1 MTVGA
6 FTDSANRLTFTQADD
21 STVGFSF
28 NFEIADANSIAVFV
42 DNVKK
47 SITADYSV
55 TFDSGDSG
63 TGTVV
68 FTSAPSSGASVIL
81 KRDTHLV
88 RATDF
93 QTSGSFTAA
102 AINSSLDRLM
112 QGLQEVDDKVENRT
126 LRVDNFQTTPT
137 DFTIPSSRANA
148 YLKFDSG
155 GDVTVSTSFDG
166 STISTTGDVSVGGQL
181 SVTGAT
187 NVSTITASG
196 NITGTL
202 ATASQPNVTSLGTLT
217 SLTVDNLTLNNNQ
230 IASST
235 GTIALDDNTSVN
247 GTLTATN
254 LAGTLTTAA
263 QSNVTSLGTLTALTV
278 DNLTLNGNTI
288 SSDNST
294 IALDDNTNVNGTL
307 TATNLAGTL
316 TTAAQTNVTSLG
328 TLTTLNVDNVRIEGN
343 TVSATSGNLAL
354 SNVTTFTVDNI
365 TLDGNTISTSTG
377 NLTLNPSSHI
387 DANSNRIVN
396 LSDPTDNT
404 DAATKGWVNTTLTN
418 AGVDVGAGSFA
429 STIQNGSSSVSVVS
443 SDGDTH
449 IVNASSTLYKFE
461 AGEAEF
467 ANPIR
472 ITSSGGYYSHKS
484 TLDTGTVTTTA
495 GHVNFLIA
503 PITISNGETVTISNG
518 SDLRLI

>member
-6 FTDSANRLTFTQADD
+6 FTDSANRLTYTQADD

-28 NFEIADANSIAVFV
+28 NFEIADENSIAVFV
-42 DNVKK
+42 DNVRK
-47 SITADYSV
+47 SLTTDYSV

-68 FTSAPSSGASVIL
+68 FTSVPANGASIIL
-81 KRDTHLV
+81 KRDTSLI
-88 RATDF
+88 RETDF

-126 LRVDNFQTTPT
+126 LRVDSFQTTPT
-137 DFTIPSSRANA
+137 DFTVPSSRANA

-263 QSNVTSLGTLTALTV
+263 QSNVTSLGTLTNLQV
-278 DNLTLNGNTI
+278 DNI
-288 SSDNST
+288 
-294 IALDDNTNVNGTL
+294 NVN
-307 TATNLAGTL
+307 
-316 TTAAQTNVTSLG
+316 
-328 TLTTLNVDNVRIEGN
+328 GN
-343 TVSATSGNLAL
+343 TVSASSGNLTL
-354 SNVTTFTVDNI
+354 NNVTSFTVDNVV
-365 TLDGNTISTSTG
+365 LDGNSISTSTG
-377 NLTLNPSSHI
+377 ELTLNPTTNI

-396 LSDPTDNT
+396 LADPVDNT
-404 DAATKGWVNTTLTN
+404 DAASKGWVTTTLTD
-418 AGVDVGAGSFA
+418 AGVQVGDSPTFQT
-429 STIQNGSSSVSVVS
+429 TIRNGSSTVSVVTT
-443 SDGDTH
+443 DGDTH
-449 IVNASSTLYKFE
+449 IVNASSTLYKFK
-461 AGEAEF
+461 AAEF
-467 ANPIR
+467 ESVKPIV
-472 ITSSGGYYSHKS
+472 ISDEGFYSHKDE
-484 TLDTGTVTTTA
+484 LDSATFSLPA
-495 GHVNFLIA
+495 NQLSFLIG
-503 PITISNGETVTISNG
+503 PITVNNGATVDLG
-518 SDLRLI
+518 STGKLRII

>member
-47 SITADYSV
+47 SLTADYSV

-187 NVSTITASG
+187 SVSTITASG

-217 SLTVDNLTLNNNQ
+217 SLTVDNLTLNSNQ

-263 QSNVTSLGTLTALTV
+263 QGNVTSLGTLTNLQVDNVNVNGNTVSASSGNLTLNNVTSFTV
-278 DNLTLNGNTI
+278 DNLTL
-288 SSDNST
+288 
-294 IALDDNTNVNGTL
+294 
-307 TATNLAGTL
+307 
-316 TTAAQTNVTSLG
+316 
-328 TLTTLNVDNVRIEGN
+328 
-343 TVSATSGNLAL
+343 
-354 SNVTTFTVDNI
+354 
-365 TLDGNTISTSTG
+365 DGNTLSSSTG
-377 NLTLNPSSHI
+377 NVVLDASGNI
-387 DANSNRIVN
+387 DANSNRIIN
-396 LSDPTDNT
+396 LNDPVDNT
-404 DAATKGWVNTTLTN
+404 DAASKGWVTTTLTN
-418 AGVDVGAGSFA
+418 AGVQVGSSPTFQT
-429 STIQNGSSSVSVVS
+429 TIQNGSSTVSVVTT
-443 SDGDTH
+443 DGDTH
-449 IVNASSTLYKFE
+449 IVNASSTLYKFK
-461 AGEAEF
+461 AAEF
-467 ANPIR
+467 ESVKPIV
-472 ITSSGGYYSHKS
+472 ISDEGFYSHKDE
-484 TLDTGTVTTTA
+484 LDTVTFSLPA
-495 GHVNFLIA
+495 NQISFLVG
-503 PITISNGETVTISNG
+503 PITVKNGATVDLG
-518 SDLRLI
+518 STGKLRVI

>member
-28 NFEIADANSIAVFV
+28 NFEIADQNSIAVFV
-42 DNVKK
+42 DNVRK

-187 NVSTITASG
+187 SVSTITASG

-217 SLTVDNLTLNNNQ
+217 SLTVDNLTLNSNQ

-263 QSNVTSLGTLTALTV
+263 QGNVTSLGTLTNLQVDNVNVNGNTVSASSGNLTLNNVTSFTV
-278 DNLTLNGNTI
+278 DNLTL
-288 SSDNST
+288 
-294 IALDDNTNVNGTL
+294 
-307 TATNLAGTL
+307 
-316 TTAAQTNVTSLG
+316 
-328 TLTTLNVDNVRIEGN
+328 
-343 TVSATSGNLAL
+343 
-354 SNVTTFTVDNI
+354 
-365 TLDGNTISTSTG
+365 DGNTLSSSTG
-377 NLTLNPSSHI
+377 NVVLDASGNI
-387 DANSNRIVN
+387 DANSNRIIN
-396 LSDPTDNT
+396 LNDPVDNT
-404 DAATKGWVNTTLTN
+404 DAASKGWVTTTLTN
-418 AGVDVGAGSFA
+418 AGVQVGSSPTFQT
-429 STIQNGSSSVSVVS
+429 TIQNGSSTVSVVTT
-443 SDGDTH
+443 DGDTH
-449 IVNASSTLYKFE
+449 IVNASSTLYKFK
-461 AGEAEF
+461 AAEF
-467 ANPIR
+467 ESVKPIV
-472 ITSSGGYYSHKS
+472 ISDEGFYSHKDE
-484 TLDTGTVTTTA
+484 LDTVTFSLPA
-495 GHVNFLIA
+495 NQISFLVG
-503 PITISNGETVTISNG
+503 PITVKNGATVDLG
-518 SDLRLI
+518 STGKLRVI

>member
-187 NVSTITASG
+187 SVSTITASG

-217 SLTVDNLTLNNNQ
+217 SLTVDNLTLNSNQ

-263 QSNVTSLGTLTALTV
+263 QGNVTSLGTLTNLQVDNVNVNGNTVSASSGNLTLNNVTSFTV
-278 DNLTLNGNTI
+278 DNLTL
-288 SSDNST
+288 
-294 IALDDNTNVNGTL
+294 
-307 TATNLAGTL
+307 
-316 TTAAQTNVTSLG
+316 
-328 TLTTLNVDNVRIEGN
+328 
-343 TVSATSGNLAL
+343 
-354 SNVTTFTVDNI
+354 
-365 TLDGNTISTSTG
+365 DGNTLSSSTG
-377 NLTLNPSSHI
+377 NVVLDASGNI
-387 DANSNRIVN
+387 DANSNRIIN
-396 LSDPTDNT
+396 LNDPVDNT
-404 DAATKGWVNTTLTN
+404 DAASKGWVTTTLTN
-418 AGVDVGAGSFA
+418 AGVQVGSSPTFQT
-429 STIQNGSSSVSVVS
+429 TIQNGSSTVSVVTT
-443 SDGDTH
+443 DGDTH
-449 IVNASSTLYKFE
+449 IVNASSTLYKFK
-461 AGEAEF
+461 AAEF
-467 ANPIR
+467 ESVKPIV
-472 ITSSGGYYSHKS
+472 ISDEGFYSHKDE
-484 TLDTGTVTTTA
+484 LDTVTFSLPA
-495 GHVNFLIA
+495 NQISFLVG
-503 PITISNGETVTISNG
+503 PITVKNGATVDLG
-518 SDLRLI
+518 STGKLRVI

>member
-6 FTDSANRLTFTQADD
+6 FTDSANRLTYTQADD

-28 NFEIADANSIAVFV
+28 NFEIADENSIAVFV
-42 DNVKK
+42 DNVRK
-47 SITADYSV
+47 SLTTDYSV

-68 FTSAPSSGASVIL
+68 FTSAPTSGASIIL

-102 AINSSLDRLM
+102 AINNSLDRLM

-166 STISTTGDVSVGGQL
+166 STITTTGDVSVGGQL

-187 NVSTITASG
+187 SVSSITASG

-263 QSNVTSLGTLTALTV
+263 QSNITSLGTLTNLQV
-278 DNLTLNGNTI
+278 DNI
-288 SSDNST
+288 
-294 IALDDNTNVNGTL
+294 NVN
-307 TATNLAGTL
+307 
-316 TTAAQTNVTSLG
+316 
-328 TLTTLNVDNVRIEGN
+328 GN
-343 TVSATSGNLAL
+343 TVSASSGNLTL
-354 SNVTTFTVDNI
+354 NNVTSFTVDNVV
-365 TLDGNTISTSTG
+365 LDGNSISTSTG
-377 NLTLNPSSHI
+377 ELTLNPTTNI

-396 LSDPTDNT
+396 LADPVNNT
-404 DAATKGWVNTTLTN
+404 DAASKGWVTTTLTD
-418 AGVDVGAGSFA
+418 AGVQVGDSPTFQT
-429 STIQNGSSSVSVVS
+429 TIQNGSSTVSVVTT
-443 SDGDTH
+443 DGDTH
-449 IVNASSTLYKFE
+449 IVNASSTLYKFK
-461 AGEAEF
+461 AAEF
-467 ANPIR
+467 ESVKPIV
-472 ITSSGGYYSHKS
+472 ISDEGFYSHKDE
-484 TLDTGTVTTTA
+484 LDSVTFSLPA
-495 GHVNFLIA
+495 NQLSFLVG
-503 PITISNGETVTISNG
+503 PITVNNGATVDLG
-518 SDLRLI
+518 STGKLRII

>member
-28 NFEIADANSIAVFV
+28 NFEIADENSIAVFV
-42 DNVKK
+42 DNVRK

-126 LRVDNFQTTPT
+126 LRVDSFQTTPT

-187 NVSTITASG
+187 SVSTLTASG

-217 SLTVDNLTLNNNQ
+217 SLTVDNLTLNSNQ

-263 QSNVTSLGTLTALTV
+263 QGNVTSLGTLTNLQVDNVNVNGNTVSASSGNLTLNNVTSFTV
-278 DNLTLNGNTI
+278 DNLTL
-288 SSDNST
+288 
-294 IALDDNTNVNGTL
+294 
-307 TATNLAGTL
+307 
-316 TTAAQTNVTSLG
+316 
-328 TLTTLNVDNVRIEGN
+328 
-343 TVSATSGNLAL
+343 
-354 SNVTTFTVDNI
+354 
-365 TLDGNTISTSTG
+365 DGNTLSSSTG
-377 NLTLNPSSHI
+377 NVVLDASGNI
-387 DANSNRIVN
+387 DANSNRIIN
-396 LSDPTDNT
+396 LNDPVDNT
-404 DAATKGWVNTTLTN
+404 DAASKGWVTTTLTN
-418 AGVDVGAGSFA
+418 AGVQVGSSPTFQT
-429 STIQNGSSSVSVVS
+429 TIQNGSSTVSVVTT
-443 SDGDTH
+443 DGDTH
-449 IVNASSTLYKFE
+449 IVNASSTLYKFK
-461 AGEAEF
+461 AAEF
-467 ANPIR
+467 ESVKPIV
-472 ITSSGGYYSHKS
+472 ISDEGFYSHKDE
-484 TLDTGTVTTTA
+484 LDTVTFSLPA
-495 GHVNFLIA
+495 NQISFLVG
-503 PITISNGETVTISNG
+503 PITVKNGATVDLG
-518 SDLRLI
+518 STGKLRVI

>member
-217 SLTVDNLTLNNNQ
+217 SLTVDFKLIGFSNL
-230 IASST
+230 
-235 GTIALDDNTSVN
+235 
-247 GTLTATN
+247 
-254 LAGTLTTAA
+254 
-263 QSNVTSLGTLTALTV
+263 SNISLG
-278 DNLTLNGNTI
+278 
-288 SSDNST
+288 
-294 IALDDNTNVNGTL
+294 
-307 TATNLAGTL
+307 
-316 TTAAQTNVTSLG
+316 QT
-328 TLTTLNVDNVRIEGN
+328 
-343 TVSATSGNLAL
+343 
-354 SNVTTFTVDNI
+354 
-365 TLDGNTISTSTG
+365 
-377 NLTLNPSSHI
+377 
-387 DANSNRIVN
+387 
-396 LSDPTDNT
+396 
-404 DAATKGWVNTTLTN
+404 
-418 AGVDVGAGSFA
+418 
-429 STIQNGSSSVSVVS
+429 
-443 SDGDTH
+443 
-449 IVNASSTLYKFE
+449 
-461 AGEAEF
+461 
-467 ANPIR
+467 
-472 ITSSGGYYSHKS
+472 
-484 TLDTGTVTTTA
+484 
-495 GHVNFLIA
+495 
-503 PITISNGETVTISNG
+503 
-518 SDLRLI
+518 

>member
-47 SITADYSV
+47 SLTTDYSV

-187 NVSTITASG
+187 SVSTITASG

-217 SLTVDNLTLNNNQ
+217 SLTVDNLTLNSNQ

-263 QSNVTSLGTLTALTV
+263 QGNVTSLGTLTNLQVDNVNVNGNTVSASSGNLTLNNVTSFTV
-278 DNLTLNGNTI
+278 DNLTL
-288 SSDNST
+288 
-294 IALDDNTNVNGTL
+294 
-307 TATNLAGTL
+307 
-316 TTAAQTNVTSLG
+316 
-328 TLTTLNVDNVRIEGN
+328 
-343 TVSATSGNLAL
+343 
-354 SNVTTFTVDNI
+354 
-365 TLDGNTISTSTG
+365 DGNTLSSSTG
-377 NLTLNPSSHI
+377 NVVLDASGNI
-387 DANSNRIVN
+387 DANSNRIIN
-396 LSDPTDNT
+396 LNDPVDNT
-404 DAATKGWVNTTLTN
+404 DAASKGWVTTTLTN
-418 AGVDVGAGSFA
+418 AGVQVGSSPTFQT
-429 STIQNGSSSVSVVS
+429 TIQNGSSTVSVVTT
-443 SDGDTH
+443 DGDTH
-449 IVNASSTLYKFE
+449 IVNASSTLYKFK
-461 AGEAEF
+461 AAEF
-467 ANPIR
+467 ESVKPIV
-472 ITSSGGYYSHKS
+472 ISDEGFYSHKDE
-484 TLDTGTVTTTA
+484 LDTVTFSLPA
-495 GHVNFLIA
+495 NQISFLVG
-503 PITISNGETVTISNG
+503 PITVKNGATVDLG
-518 SDLRLI
+518 STGKLRVI

>member
-6 FTDSANRLTFTQADD
+6 FTDSANRLTYTQADD

-28 NFEIADANSIAVFV
+28 NFEIADENSIAVFV
-42 DNVKK
+42 DNVRK

-112 QGLQEVDDKVENRT
+112 QGLQEVDDKVQNRT

-217 SLTVDNLTLNNNQ
+217 SLTVDNLTLNSNQ

-263 QSNVTSLGTLTALTV
+263 QGNVTSLGTLTNLQVDNVNVNGNTVSASSGNLTLNNVTSFTV
-278 DNLTLNGNTI
+278 DNLTL
-288 SSDNST
+288 
-294 IALDDNTNVNGTL
+294 
-307 TATNLAGTL
+307 
-316 TTAAQTNVTSLG
+316 
-328 TLTTLNVDNVRIEGN
+328 
-343 TVSATSGNLAL
+343 
-354 SNVTTFTVDNI
+354 
-365 TLDGNTISTSTG
+365 DGNTLSSSTG
-377 NLTLNPSSHI
+377 NVVLDASGNI
-387 DANSNRIVN
+387 DANSNRIIN
-396 LSDPTDNT
+396 LNDPVDNT
-404 DAATKGWVNTTLTN
+404 DAASKGWVTTTLTN
-418 AGVDVGAGSFA
+418 AGVQVGSSPTFQT
-429 STIQNGSSSVSVVS
+429 TIQNGSSTVSVVTT
-443 SDGDTH
+443 DGDTH
-449 IVNASSTLYKFE
+449 IVNASSTLYKFK
-461 AGEAEF
+461 AAEF
-467 ANPIR
+467 ESVKPIV
-472 ITSSGGYYSHKS
+472 ISDEGFYSHKDE
-484 TLDTGTVTTTA
+484 LDTVTFSLPA
-495 GHVNFLIA
+495 NQISFLVG
-503 PITISNGETVTISNG
+503 PITVKNGATVDLG
-518 SDLRLI
+518 STGKLRVI

>member
-187 NVSTITASG
+187 SVSTITASG

-217 SLTVDNLTLNNNQ
+217 SLTVDNLTLNSNQ

-235 GTIALDDNTSVN
+235 STIALDDNTSVN

-263 QSNVTSLGTLTALTV
+263 QGNVTSLGTLTNLQVDNVNVNGNTVSASSGNLTLNNVTSFTV
-278 DNLTLNGNTI
+278 DNLTL
-288 SSDNST
+288 
-294 IALDDNTNVNGTL
+294 
-307 TATNLAGTL
+307 
-316 TTAAQTNVTSLG
+316 
-328 TLTTLNVDNVRIEGN
+328 
-343 TVSATSGNLAL
+343 
-354 SNVTTFTVDNI
+354 
-365 TLDGNTISTSTG
+365 DGNTLSSSTG
-377 NLTLNPSSHI
+377 NVVLDASGNI
-387 DANSNRIVN
+387 DANSNRIIN
-396 LSDPTDNT
+396 LNDPVDNT
-404 DAATKGWVNTTLTN
+404 DAASKGWVTTTLTN
-418 AGVDVGAGSFA
+418 AGVQVGSSPTFQT
-429 STIQNGSSSVSVVS
+429 TIQNGSSTVSVVTT
-443 SDGDTH
+443 DGDTH
-449 IVNASSTLYKFE
+449 IVNASSTLYKFK
-461 AGEAEF
+461 AAEF
-467 ANPIR
+467 ESVKPIV
-472 ITSSGGYYSHKS
+472 ISDEGFYSHKDE
-484 TLDTGTVTTTA
+484 LDTVTFSLPA
-495 GHVNFLIA
+495 NQISFLVG
-503 PITISNGETVTISNG
+503 PITVKNGATVDLG
-518 SDLRLI
+518 STGKLRVI

>member
-47 SITADYSV
+47 SLTTDYSV

-166 STISTTGDVSVGGQL
+166 STISTTGNVSVGGQL

-187 NVSTITASG
+187 SVSTITASG

-217 SLTVDNLTLNNNQ
+217 SLTVDNLTLNSNQ

-263 QSNVTSLGTLTALTV
+263 QGNVTSLGTLTNLQVDNVNVNGNTVSASSGNLTLNNVTSFTV
-278 DNLTLNGNTI
+278 DNLTL
-288 SSDNST
+288 
-294 IALDDNTNVNGTL
+294 
-307 TATNLAGTL
+307 
-316 TTAAQTNVTSLG
+316 
-328 TLTTLNVDNVRIEGN
+328 
-343 TVSATSGNLAL
+343 
-354 SNVTTFTVDNI
+354 
-365 TLDGNTISTSTG
+365 DGNTLSSSTG
-377 NLTLNPSSHI
+377 NVVLDASGNI
-387 DANSNRIVN
+387 DANSNRIIN
-396 LSDPTDNT
+396 LNDPVDNT
-404 DAATKGWVNTTLTN
+404 DAASKGWVTTTLTN
-418 AGVDVGAGSFA
+418 AGVQVGSSPTFQT
-429 STIQNGSSSVSVVS
+429 TIQNGSSTVSVVTT
-443 SDGDTH
+443 DGDTH
-449 IVNASSTLYKFE
+449 IVNASSTLYKFK
-461 AGEAEF
+461 AAEF
-467 ANPIR
+467 ESVKPIV
-472 ITSSGGYYSHKS
+472 ISDEGFYSHKDE
-484 TLDTGTVTTTA
+484 LDTVTFSLPA
-495 GHVNFLIA
+495 NQISFLVG
-503 PITISNGETVTISNG
+503 PITVKNGATVDLG
-518 SDLRLI
+518 STGKLRVI

>member
-28 NFEIADANSIAVFV
+28 NFEIADENSIAVFV

-187 NVSTITASG
+187 SVSTITASG

-217 SLTVDNLTLNNNQ
+217 SLTVDNLTLNSNQ

-235 GTIALDDNTSVN
+235 STIALDDNTSVN

-263 QSNVTSLGTLTALTV
+263 QGNVTSLGTLTNLQVDNVNVNGNTVSASSGNLTLNNVTSFTV
-278 DNLTLNGNTI
+278 DNLTL
-288 SSDNST
+288 
-294 IALDDNTNVNGTL
+294 
-307 TATNLAGTL
+307 
-316 TTAAQTNVTSLG
+316 
-328 TLTTLNVDNVRIEGN
+328 
-343 TVSATSGNLAL
+343 
-354 SNVTTFTVDNI
+354 
-365 TLDGNTISTSTG
+365 DGNTLSSSTG
-377 NLTLNPSSHI
+377 NVVLDASGNI
-387 DANSNRIVN
+387 DANSNRIIN
-396 LSDPTDNT
+396 LNDPVDNT
-404 DAATKGWVNTTLTN
+404 DAASKGWVTTTLTN
-418 AGVDVGAGSFA
+418 AGVQVGSSPTFQT
-429 STIQNGSSSVSVVS
+429 TIQNGSSTVSVVTT
-443 SDGDTH
+443 DGDTH
-449 IVNASSTLYKFE
+449 IVNASSTLYKFK
-461 AGEAEF
+461 AAEF
-467 ANPIR
+467 ESVKPIV
-472 ITSSGGYYSHKS
+472 ISDEGFYSHKDE
-484 TLDTGTVTTTA
+484 LDTVTFSLPA
-495 GHVNFLIA
+495 NQISFLVG
-503 PITISNGETVTISNG
+503 PITVKNGATVDLG
-518 SDLRLI
+518 STGKLRVI

>member
-28 NFEIADANSIAVFV
+28 NFEIADENSIAVFV

-217 SLTVDNLTLNNNQ
+217 SLTVDNLTLNSNQ

-263 QSNVTSLGTLTALTV
+263 QGNVTSLGTLTNLQVDNVNVNGNTVSASSGNLTLNNVTSFTV
-278 DNLTLNGNTI
+278 DNLTL
-288 SSDNST
+288 
-294 IALDDNTNVNGTL
+294 
-307 TATNLAGTL
+307 
-316 TTAAQTNVTSLG
+316 
-328 TLTTLNVDNVRIEGN
+328 
-343 TVSATSGNLAL
+343 
-354 SNVTTFTVDNI
+354 
-365 TLDGNTISTSTG
+365 DGNTLSSSTG
-377 NLTLNPSSHI
+377 NVVLDASGNI
-387 DANSNRIVN
+387 DANSNRIIN
-396 LSDPTDNT
+396 LNDPVDNT
-404 DAATKGWVNTTLTN
+404 DAASKGWVTTTLTN
-418 AGVDVGAGSFA
+418 AGVQVGSSPTFQT
-429 STIQNGSSSVSVVS
+429 TIQNGSSTVSVVTT
-443 SDGDTH
+443 DGDTH
-449 IVNASSTLYKFE
+449 IVNASSTLYKFK
-461 AGEAEF
+461 AAEF
-467 ANPIR
+467 ESVKPIV
-472 ITSSGGYYSHKS
+472 ISDEGFYSHKDE
-484 TLDTGTVTTTA
+484 LDTVTFSLPA
-495 GHVNFLIA
+495 NQISFLVG
-503 PITISNGETVTISNG
+503 PITVKNGATVDLG
-518 SDLRLI
+518 STGKLRVI

>member
-28 NFEIADANSIAVFV
+28 NFEIADQNSIAVFV

-187 NVSTITASG
+187 SVSTITASG

-217 SLTVDNLTLNNNQ
+217 SLTVDNLTLNSNQ

-263 QSNVTSLGTLTALTV
+263 QGNVTSLGTLTNLQVDNVNVNGNTVSASSGNLTLNNVTSFTV
-278 DNLTLNGNTI
+278 DNLTL
-288 SSDNST
+288 
-294 IALDDNTNVNGTL
+294 
-307 TATNLAGTL
+307 
-316 TTAAQTNVTSLG
+316 
-328 TLTTLNVDNVRIEGN
+328 
-343 TVSATSGNLAL
+343 
-354 SNVTTFTVDNI
+354 
-365 TLDGNTISTSTG
+365 DGNTLSSSTG
-377 NLTLNPSSHI
+377 NVVLDASGNI
-387 DANSNRIVN
+387 DANSNRIIN
-396 LSDPTDNT
+396 LNDPVDNT
-404 DAATKGWVNTTLTN
+404 DAASKGWVTTTLTN
-418 AGVDVGAGSFA
+418 AGVQVGSSPTFQT
-429 STIQNGSSSVSVVS
+429 TIQNGSSTVSVVTT
-443 SDGDTH
+443 DGDTH
-449 IVNASSTLYKFE
+449 IVNASSTLYKFK
-461 AGEAEF
+461 AAEF
-467 ANPIR
+467 ESVKPIV
-472 ITSSGGYYSHKS
+472 ISDEGFYSHKDE
-484 TLDTGTVTTTA
+484 LDTVTFSLPA
-495 GHVNFLIA
+495 NQISFLVG
-503 PITISNGETVTISNG
+503 PITVKNGATVDLG
-518 SDLRLI
+518 STGKLRVI

>member
-126 LRVDNFQTTPT
+126 LRVDSFQTTPT

-187 NVSTITASG
+187 SVSTITASG

-217 SLTVDNLTLNNNQ
+217 SLTVDNLTLNSNQ

-263 QSNVTSLGTLTALTV
+263 QGNVTSLGTLTNLQVDNVNVNGNTVSASSGNLTLNNVTSFTV
-278 DNLTLNGNTI
+278 DNLTL
-288 SSDNST
+288 
-294 IALDDNTNVNGTL
+294 
-307 TATNLAGTL
+307 
-316 TTAAQTNVTSLG
+316 
-328 TLTTLNVDNVRIEGN
+328 
-343 TVSATSGNLAL
+343 
-354 SNVTTFTVDNI
+354 
-365 TLDGNTISTSTG
+365 DGNTLSSSTG
-377 NLTLNPSSHI
+377 NVVLDASGNI
-387 DANSNRIVN
+387 DANSNRIIN
-396 LSDPTDNT
+396 LNDPVDNT
-404 DAATKGWVNTTLTN
+404 DAASKGWVTTTLTN
-418 AGVDVGAGSFA
+418 AGVQVGSSPTFQT
-429 STIQNGSSSVSVVS
+429 TIQNGSSTVSVVTT
-443 SDGDTH
+443 DGDTH
-449 IVNASSTLYKFE
+449 IVNASSTLYKFK
-461 AGEAEF
+461 AAEF
-467 ANPIR
+467 ESVKPIV
-472 ITSSGGYYSHKS
+472 ISDEGFYSHKDE
-484 TLDTGTVTTTA
+484 LDTVTFSLPA
-495 GHVNFLIA
+495 NQISFLVG
-503 PITISNGETVTISNG
+503 PITVKNGATVDLG
-518 SDLRLI
+518 STGKLRVI

>member
-42 DNVKK
+42 DNVRK

-187 NVSTITASG
+187 SVSTITASG

-217 SLTVDNLTLNNNQ
+217 SLTVDNLTLNSNQ

-263 QSNVTSLGTLTALTV
+263 QGNVTSLGTLTNLQVDNVNVNGNTVSASSGNLTLNNVTSFTV
-278 DNLTLNGNTI
+278 DNLTL
-288 SSDNST
+288 
-294 IALDDNTNVNGTL
+294 
-307 TATNLAGTL
+307 
-316 TTAAQTNVTSLG
+316 
-328 TLTTLNVDNVRIEGN
+328 
-343 TVSATSGNLAL
+343 
-354 SNVTTFTVDNI
+354 
-365 TLDGNTISTSTG
+365 DGNTLSSSTG
-377 NLTLNPSSHI
+377 NVVLDASGNI
-387 DANSNRIVN
+387 DANSNRIIN
-396 LSDPTDNT
+396 LNDPVDNT
-404 DAATKGWVNTTLTN
+404 DAASKGWVTTTLTN
-418 AGVDVGAGSFA
+418 AGVQVGSSPTFQT
-429 STIQNGSSSVSVVS
+429 TIQNGSSTVSVVTT
-443 SDGDTH
+443 DGDTH
-449 IVNASSTLYKFE
+449 IVNASSTLYKFK
-461 AGEAEF
+461 AAEF
-467 ANPIR
+467 ESVKPIV
-472 ITSSGGYYSHKS
+472 ISDEGFYSHKDE
-484 TLDTGTVTTTA
+484 LDTVTFSLPA
-495 GHVNFLIA
+495 NQISFLVG
-503 PITISNGETVTISNG
+503 PITVKNGATVDLG
-518 SDLRLI
+518 STGKLRVI

>member
-6 FTDSANRLTFTQADD
+6 FTDSANRLTYTQADD

-28 NFEIADANSIAVFV
+28 NFEIADENSIAVFV
-42 DNVKK
+42 DNVRK
-47 SITADYSV
+47 SLTTDYSV

-166 STISTTGDVSVGGQL
+166 STITTTGDVSVGGQL

-187 NVSTITASG
+187 SVSSITASG

-263 QSNVTSLGTLTALTV
+263 QSNVTSLGTLTNLQV
-278 DNLTLNGNTI
+278 DNI
-288 SSDNST
+288 
-294 IALDDNTNVNGTL
+294 NVN
-307 TATNLAGTL
+307 
-316 TTAAQTNVTSLG
+316 
-328 TLTTLNVDNVRIEGN
+328 GN
-343 TVSATSGNLAL
+343 TVSASSGNLTL
-354 SNVTTFTVDNI
+354 NNVTSFTVDNVV
-365 TLDGNTISTSTG
+365 LDGNSISTSTG
-377 NLTLNPSSHI
+377 ELTLNPTTNI

-396 LSDPTDNT
+396 LADPVDNT
-404 DAATKGWVNTTLTN
+404 DAASKGWVTTTLTD
-418 AGVDVGAGSFA
+418 AGVQVGDSPTFQT
-429 STIQNGSSSVSVVS
+429 TIRNGSSTVSVVTT
-443 SDGDTH
+443 DGDTH
-449 IVNASSTLYKFE
+449 IVNASSTLYKFK
-461 AGEAEF
+461 AAEF
-467 ANPIR
+467 ESVKPIV
-472 ITSSGGYYSHKS
+472 ISDEGFYSHKDE
-484 TLDTGTVTTTA
+484 LDSATFSLPA
-495 GHVNFLIA
+495 NQLSFLIG
-503 PITISNGETVTISNG
+503 PITVNNGATVDLG
-518 SDLRLI
+518 STGKLRII